1 MSQLYLWKLT
11 RKGDVDYD
19 QFRGMVVC
27 ASSEDLALHHIAR
40 EGRWSTDTDRS
51 LADKVSD
58 ILEVGLP
65 TSVEEYLAYEM
76 SGFDE
81 TDEMFPRAHWTVQCI
96 GIVMTGITPG
106 IILSDMRHG

>member
-1 MSQLYLWKLT
+1 MTQLYLWKLE

-27 ASSEDLALHHIAR
+27 ASSDDLALFYIAR
-40 EGRWSTDTDRS
+40 SGRWSTDTDRS

-81 TDEMFPRAHWTVQCI
+81 TDDMFPRTHWTAECI
-96 GIVMTGITPG
+96 GTAGPGIEPG